1 MERLQRERMTA
12 LATWRRAQG
21 EPMVR
26 FVSQLNQPTTIFQTI
41 LGLAV
46 VAVAITYM
54 LRSIL

>member
-1 MERLQRERMTA
+1 MVYQDGLSR
-12 LATWRRAQG
+12 WSVK
-21 EPMVR
+21 EPPHN